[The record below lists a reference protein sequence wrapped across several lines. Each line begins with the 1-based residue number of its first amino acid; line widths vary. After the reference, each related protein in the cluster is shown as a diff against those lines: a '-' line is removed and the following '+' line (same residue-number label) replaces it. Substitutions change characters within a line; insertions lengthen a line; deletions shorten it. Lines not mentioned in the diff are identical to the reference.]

1 MILGVLD
8 SRDVLE
14 SIEREDRV
22 FVNLEWEGVVV
33 VLGEL

>member
-22 FVNLEWEGVVV
+22 FVNLEREGVVV